1 MSSQALEWKS
11 ELATLPVRD
20 RAELA
25 YFLLE
30 SLGDDGDSEAAWD
43 AQLQRRIDDV
53 QQGRVTGVPV
63 CNDGSEETAPRAGR
77 TTTRSH
83 RSC

>member
-1 MSSQALEWKS
+1 MSGQALKWKS

-30 SLGDDGDSEAAWD
+30 SLGDDDSSEAAWD
-43 AQLQRRIDDV
+43 AQLQGRIDDV
-53 QQGRVTGVPV
+53 QQGRVTGVPA
-63 CNDGSEETAPRAGR
+63 SEVFDQLRKRFP
-77 TTTRSH
+77 
-83 RSC
+83 

>member
-1 MSSQALEWKS
+1 MSSQALKWKS

-30 SLGDDGDSEAAWD
+30 SLDDDEADSAAAWD
-43 AQLQRRIDDV
+43 VQLQ
-53 QQGRVTGVPV
+53 Q
-63 CNDGSEETAPRAGR
+63 
-77 TTTRSH
+77 
-83 RSC
+83 

>member
-1 MSSQALEWKS
+1 MSSQPLEWKS
-11 ELATLPVRD
+11 ELATLPIRD

-30 SLGDDGDSEAAWD
+30 SLGDDDDSEAAWD

-53 QQGRVTGVPV
+53 RQGRVTGVPASKV
-63 CNDGSEETAPRAGR
+63 FDQLRKRFA
-77 TTTRSH
+77 
-83 RSC
+83 